1 MKKKGTEIKDLTV
14 QELQDKVAETRQ
26 TLGKLRFN
34 HALSPIESPA
44 QLRTKRK
51 EVARLLTELRKRE
64 LNAK

>member
-1 MKKKGTEIKDLTV
+1 MKKKGPEIKDLTV
-14 QELQDKVAETRQ
+14 QELQDKLADTRQ

-51 EVARLLTELRKRE
+51 EVARLLTELRTRQ
-64 LNAK
+64 LSAK